1 MNGLRPVLDNLVLCL
16 DFMNPKTTVGIG
28 VICSDL
34 SGNKNDVTLFN
45 GATYSNSKEIVFDGV
60 NDYIACGN
68 IIAGR
73 TQFSAEVW
81 VKTIDTR
88 TGSNG
93 TYHNP
98 SMFGTQHGAGTSGDF
113 AMCVKNGNLGFYH
126 ELNGSSGYVD
136 TNIYISDGT
145 WKHIVITKST
155 AGVIM
160 IYLNGVVIY
169 NGSGYTTTMRSI
181 NLVNYDWEL
190 GRAYWNDVNML
201 CFNGSIGIHR
211 LYSSVLSLDDV
222 SF

>member
-1 MNGLRPVLDNLVLCL
+1 M
-16 DFMNPKTTVGIG
+16 
-28 VICSDL
+28 
-34 SGNKNDVTLFN
+34 
-45 GATYSNSKEIVFDGV
+45 
-60 NDYIACGN
+60 
-68 IIAGR
+68 
-73 TQFSAEVW
+73 
-81 VKTIDTR
+81 
-88 TGSNG
+88 
-93 TYHNP
+93 
-98 SMFGTQHGAGTSGDF
+98 
-113 AMCVKNGNLGFYH
+113 
-126 ELNGSSGYVD
+126 VD

>member
-81 VKTIDTR
+81 VKTIQELDQMVHITIHQCLV
-88 TGSNG
+88 
-93 TYHNP
+93 HN
-98 SMFGTQHGAGTSGDF
+98 MVLVHLVILQ
-113 AMCVKNGNLGFYH
+113 CVLKM
-126 ELNGSSGYVD
+126 E
-136 TNIYISDGT
+136 I
-145 WKHIVITKST
+145 
-155 AGVIM
+155 
-160 IYLNGVVIY
+160 
-169 NGSGYTTTMRSI
+169 
-181 NLVNYDWEL
+181 
-190 GRAYWNDVNML
+190 
-201 CFNGSIGIHR
+201 
-211 LYSSVLSLDDV
+211 
-222 SF
+222 